1 MSAVPT
7 IRHVTALT
15 TDRRFIAF
23 GISYLV
29 SQSAQIAAVV
39 RANLVAE
46 LNIKKFLLTVLA
58 LVALLPASAAKA
70 HDPIILTPDQATPAN
85 GPLILDG
92 TISFALYGAL
102 DSPKD
107 TRGFRVNFK
116 EGDPLYFSIL
126 IPDLAPENQLD
137 DASLPFLEITD
148 PAGSITKLAVSKKV
162 PFAEPYSGTN
172 YVVLNQFNSVA
183 IAGTY
188 SVVVTGNSPSRFTVS
203 FGQIEMFGTPV
214 ENIANRD
221 LGVDGVMSWYENSS
235 TQPPD
240 TQAPETQSNTPE
252 VTDQAETT
260 ENDQSFF
267 LIGLVV
273 AAIIAAIAVA
283 FKVSKKRNN

>member
-1 MSAVPT
+1 M
-7 IRHVTALT
+7 
-15 TDRRFIAF
+15 
-23 GISYLV
+23 
-29 SQSAQIAAVV
+29 
-39 RANLVAE
+39 AE

-126 IPDLAPENQLD
+126 IPDLGPENQLD

-148 PAGSITKLAVSKKV
+148 PAGTITKLAVSEKV

-172 YVVLNQFNSVA
+172 YVVLTQFNSVA
-183 IAGTY
+183 TAGTY

-221 LGVDGVMSWYENSS
+221 LGVDGVMSWYENSP
-235 TQPPD
+235 TQTSE

-252 VTDQAETT
+252 TAEQAEAT
-260 ENDQSFF
+260 ENNQSSV
-267 LIGLVV
+267 LVIILV
-273 AAIIAAIAVA
+273 AAIVVAIAVA

>member
-221 LGVDGVMSWYENSS
+221 LGVDGVMSWYENSP

-252 VTDQAETT
+252 VTDQTKTT
-260 ENDQSFF
+260 ENDQSFL
-267 LIGLVV
+267 LIGFVV

>member
-1 MSAVPT
+1 M
-7 IRHVTALT
+7 
-15 TDRRFIAF
+15 
-23 GISYLV
+23 
-29 SQSAQIAAVV
+29 
-39 RANLVAE
+39 AE
-46 LNIKKFLLTVLA
+46 LNIKKFLLAVLA

-116 EGDPLYFSIL
+116 EGDPLFFAIL

-137 DASLPFLEITD
+137 EASLPFLEITD
-148 PAGSITKLAVSKKV
+148 PAGTITKLAVSEKV

-172 YVVLNQFNSVA
+172 YVVLTQFNSVA

-235 TQPPD
+235 TL
-240 TQAPETQSNTPE
+240 TAETQSPEAQSTVPE
-252 VTDQAETT
+252 VIELAEDTEDA
-260 ENDQSFF
+260 ENDQSFL
-267 LIGLVV
+267 LIGLVF
-273 AAIIAAIAVA
+273 AAIIVAIAVA

>member
-1 MSAVPT
+1 MSSAF
-7 IRHVTALT
+7 ALRST
-15 TDRRFIAF
+15 QSPNNQR
-23 GISYLV
+23 GIT
-29 SQSAQIAAVV
+29 
-39 RANLVAE
+39 RANRNLVAE

-58 LVALLPASAAKA
+58 FVALLPASAAKA
-70 HDPIILTPDQATPAN
+70 HDPIILTPDQATPTN

-116 EGDPLYFSIL
+116 DGDPLFFAIL

-148 PAGSITKLAVSKKV
+148 PAGTITKLAVSDKV
-162 PFAEPYSGTN
+162 PFAEPFTGTN
-172 YVVLNQFNSVA
+172 YVRLTEYNSVA
-183 IAGTY
+183 ITGTY

-214 ENIANRD
+214 ENVPNRD
-221 LGVDGVMSWYENSS
+221 LGVGGVMSWYENSS
-235 TQPPD
+235 APTSD
-240 TQAPETQSNTPE
+240 TQAPEAQSNTPE

-260 ENDQSFF
+260 ENDQSFL

-273 AAIIAAIAVA
+273 AAIIVAIAVA

>member
-15 TDRRFIAF
+15 TDRRFIAS

-58 LVALLPASAAKA
+58 FVALLPASAAKA

-126 IPDLAPENQLD
+126 IPDLGPENQLD
-137 DASLPFLEITD
+137 DASLPFLEITN
-148 PAGSITKLAVSKKV
+148 PAGTTTKLAVSEKV

-172 YVVLNQFNSVA
+172 YVVLTQFNSVA

-221 LGVDGVMSWYENSS
+221 LGVDGVMSWYENSPTQTS
-235 TQPPD
+235 DTQPPE
-240 TQAPETQSNTPE
+240 AQSNTPE
-252 VTDQAETT
+252 TTDQAETT
-260 ENDQSFF
+260 QNNQSRV
-267 LIGLVV
+267 LIGLVF

-283 FKVSKKRNN
+283 FRVSKKRNN